1 VELGVFLL
9 AGQFPGMTQ
18 AQALGG
24 AVDYA
29 LAAERAGLASAWV
42 AEHHFI
48 SYGVCPSAVALA
60 ANLLG
65 RTRRLQVGT
74 AVCMLANRHPVALA
88 EETALLDHLGG
99 GRFHLGVGRGGPWVD
114 LEVFGTGLDRY
125 EHGLADSLDLL
136 LAWLERDRVGADGPR
151 FRFREVAVVPRPATR
166 PRPPVVV
173 AATSPATVEQAAAR
187 GLPLLLGLHAGDD
200 DKAALLRRW
209 RQTAERHGHD
219 PDGAGHLAAA
229 VAQVADTTAEA
240 QACLRAAMPPWLERG
255 VGEYVSIASGLRR
268 RRDLHAYVEHLLGIH
283 PVGTPERCA
292 ERLAASADRSG
303 IRRFLLMV
311 EGSGDH
317 ARTMENLA
325 RLGAEVAPRL
335 DQPPSPEV
343 HGTAAQ

>member
-1 VELGVFLL
+1 MELGLFLL

-18 AQALGG
+18 ARALGG

-65 RTRRLQVGT
+65 RTHRLQVGT

-114 LEVFGTGLDRY
+114 LEVFATGLDRY
-125 EHGLADSLDLL
+125 QHGLADSLDLL
-136 LAWLERDRVGADGPR
+136 LAWLQRDRVSAHGPR
-151 FRFREVAVVPRPATR
+151 FQFREVAVVPRPATR

-173 AATSPATVEQAAAR
+173 AATSPATVEVAAAR
-187 GLPLLLGLHAGDD
+187 GLPLLLGLHTGDD
-200 DKAALLRRW
+200 DKAALLRHY
-209 RQTAERHGHD
+209 RQVAKRHGHD
-219 PDGAGHLAAA
+219 PDAPAHLAAA

-255 VGEYVSIASGLRR
+255 IGDYVSIAPGPRP
-268 RRDLHAYVEHLLGIH
+268 RRDPRAYVEHLLQIH
-283 PVGTPERCA
+283 PVGTPEHCA
-292 ERLAASADRSG
+292 ERLAASAERTG

-311 EGSGDH
+311 EGSSDH
-317 ARTMENLA
+317 GRTLDNIA

-335 DQPPSPEV
+335 NQSQRPVV

>member
-9 AGQFPGMTQ
+9 AGQFPGRSQ
-18 AQALGG
+18 ADALGG

-65 RTRRLQVGT
+65 RSSRLAVGT

-125 EHGLADSLDLL
+125 EHGFADSLDLL
-136 LAWLERDRVGADGPR
+136 LRWLEGDRVGADGPR

-173 AATSPATVEQAAAR
+173 AATSPATVATAAAR

-200 DKAALLRRW
+200 DKAALLRHY
-209 RQTAERHGHD
+209 RQVAERHGHD
-219 PDGAGHLAAA
+219 PDAVGHLAAA

-240 QACLRAAMPPWLERG
+240 LACLRAAMPPWLERG
-255 VGEYVSIASGLRR
+255 VGQYVSIAAGPRP
-268 RRDLHAYVEHLLGIH
+268 RRDPRAYVEHLLRIH

-292 ERLAASADRSG
+292 ERLAASAERTG
-303 IRRFLLMV
+303 VRRFLLMV
-311 EGSGDH
+311 EGSGD
-317 ARTMENLA
+317 RDRSLENVA
-325 RLGAEVAPRL
+325 RLGAEVARALASPPAG
-335 DQPPSPEV
+335 QP
-343 HGTAAQ
+343 

>member
-1 VELGVFLL
+1 MELGVFLL

-29 LAAERAGLASAWV
+29 VAAERAGLAGAWV

-65 RTRRLQVGT
+65 RTSRLEVGT

-114 LEVFGTGLDRY
+114 LEVFGTGLDHY
-125 EHGLADSLDLL
+125 QHGLADSLDLL
-136 LAWLERDRVGADGPR
+136 LAWLQRDRVAADGPR
-151 FRFREVAVVPRPATR
+151 FRFREVAVVPRPATS

-173 AATSPATVEQAAAR
+173 AATSRATVEVAAAR
-187 GLPLLLGLHAGDD
+187 GLPLLLGLHATDD
-200 DKAALLRRW
+200 DKAALLRHW
-209 RQTAERHGHD
+209 RQVAERHGHD
-219 PDGAGHLAAA
+219 PDAAGHLAAA

-240 QACLRAAMPPWLERG
+240 RACLRAAMPPWLERG
-255 VGEYVSIASGLRR
+255 VGEYVSIAGPRP
-268 RRDLHAYVEHLLGIH
+268 RRDPRAYVEHLLRIH

-292 ERLAASADRSG
+292 ERLAASAERTG
-303 IRRFLLMV
+303 VRRFLLMV
-311 EGSGDH
+311 EGAGDH
-317 ARTMENLA
+317 DRTMESIA
-325 RLGAEVAPRL
+325 RIGAEVAPRL
-335 DQPPSPEV
+335 DQPS
-343 HGTAAQ
+343 GR

>member
-1 VELGVFLL
+1 MFLL
-9 AGQFPGMTQ
+9 AGQFPGRSQ
-18 AQALGG
+18 ADALGG

-65 RTRRLQVGT
+65 RSSRLLVGT

-88 EETALLDHLGG
+88 EEAALLDHLGG
-99 GRFHLGVGRGGPWVD
+99 GRFQLGVGRGRPWVD

-125 EHGLADSLDLL
+125 QHGFADSLDLL
-136 LAWLERDRVGADGPR
+136 LAWLERDRVGWQGPS

-173 AATSPATVEQAAAR
+173 AATSPATVAVAATR
-187 GLPLLLGLHAGDD
+187 GLPLLLGHY
-200 DKAALLRRW
+200 
-209 RQTAERHGHD
+209 RQVAERHGHD
-219 PDGAGHLAAA
+219 PDAVGHLAAA

-240 QACLRAAMPPWLERG
+240 RRCLRAAMPPWLERG
-255 VGEYVSIASGLRR
+255 VGQYVSIAPGPRP
-268 RRDLHAYVEHLLGIH
+268 RRDPRAYVEQLLRIH
-283 PVGTPERCA
+283 PVGTPEQCA
-292 ERLAASADRSG
+292 KRLAASAERTG

-317 ARTMENLA
+317 ARTLDNIA
-325 RLGAEVAPRL
+325 RLGAEVAPAL
-335 DQPPSPEV
+335 SSPA
-343 HGTAAQ
+343 GRRS

>member
-1 VELGVFLL
+1 MFLL
-9 AGQFPGMTQ
+9 AGQFPGRSQ
-18 AQALGG
+18 ADALGG

-65 RTRRLQVGT
+65 RTSRLAVGT

-114 LEVFGTGLDRY
+114 LEVFATGLDRY
-125 EHGLADSLDLL
+125 QHGFPDALDLL
-136 LAWLERDRVGADGPR
+136 LAWLERDRVGSDGPR

-173 AATSPATVEQAAAR
+173 AATSPATVEIAAAR

-200 DKAALLRRW
+200 DKAALLFRY
-209 RQTAERHGHD
+209 RQVAEDHGHD
-219 PDGAGHLAAA
+219 PDAVGHLAAA

-240 QACLRAAMPPWLERG
+240 RSCLRAAMPPWLERG
-255 VGEYVSIASGLRR
+255 VGEYVAIAGPGP
-268 RRDLHAYVEHLLGIH
+268 RRDPRAYVEHLLEIS

-292 ERLAASADRSG
+292 ERLAASAERTG
-303 IRRFLLMV
+303 VRHLLLMV
-311 EGSGDH
+311 EGSGDRD
-317 ARTMENLA
+317 RTLENVA

-335 DQPPSPEV
+335 GQPRGTILGPSGCRNGE
-343 HGTAAQ
+343 GG

>member
-1 VELGVFLL
+1 MELGVFLL

-24 AVDYA
+24 AVDSA
-29 LAAERAGLASAWV
+29 VAAERAGLASAWV

-48 SYGVCPSAVALA
+48 SYGVCPSAIALA
-60 ANLLG
+60 AHLLG

-114 LEVFGTGLDRY
+114 LEVFGTGLDRHQ
-125 EHGLADSLDLL
+125 HGLADSLDLL

-151 FRFREVAVVPRPATR
+151 FRFREVTVVPRPATH

-173 AATSPATVEQAAAR
+173 AATSPATVEAAAVR
-187 GLPLLLGLHAGDD
+187 GLPLLLGLHTGDD
-200 DKAALLRRW
+200 DKAALLHRW
-209 RQTAERHGHD
+209 RQTAERYGHD
-219 PDGAGHLAAA
+219 PDAAGHLAAA

-240 QACLRAAMPPWLERG
+240 QACLRAAMPQWLERG
-255 VGEYVSIASGLRR
+255 IGDYVSIDAAPRR
-268 RRDLHAYVEHLLGIH
+268 RRDPRAYVEHLLQIH

-292 ERLAASADRSG
+292 QRLATSAERTG

-317 ARTMENLA
+317 GRTLDNIA
-325 RLGAEVAPRL
+325 RLGTEVAPRL
-335 DQPPSPEV
+335 DRPRSPVE

>member
-1 VELGVFLL
+1 MFLL

-18 AQALGG
+18 AEALGG
-24 AVDYA
+24 AVDSA

-48 SYGVCPSAVALA
+48 AYGTCPSAATFA

-65 RTRRLQVGT
+65 RTHRIQVGT
-74 AVCMLANRHPVALA
+74 AVSILSTRHPVALA
-88 EETALLDHLGG
+88 EETALLDHLSG

-114 LEVFGTGLDRY
+114 LEVFATGLDRY
-125 EHGLADSLDLL
+125 QHGLADSLDLL
-136 LAWLERDRVGADGPR
+136 LAWLERDRVGAEGPR

-200 DKAALLRRW
+200 DKAALLCHY
-209 RQTAERHGHD
+209 RQVAEHHGHD
-219 PDGAGHLAAA
+219 PDGVVHLAAA
-229 VAQVADTTAEA
+229 VAQVADGTAEA

-255 VGEYVSIASGLRR
+255 VGQYVSIAPGPRP
-268 RRDLHAYVEHLLGIH
+268 RRDPRAYVEQLLRIH

-292 ERLAASADRSG
+292 ERLAASAERTG
-303 IRRFLLMV
+303 IRRHLLMV

-317 ARTMENLA
+317 ARTLETIA
-325 RLGAEVAPRL
+325 RLGAEVAPALASTPAGGR
-335 DQPPSPEV
+335 S
-343 HGTAAQ
+343 